1 MCGRV
6 VGHDKGVRRIVG
18 GMDPVPGLKVYVD
31 ITDHPQLINFV
42 TRVKPNLSSN
52 HQPNL
57 GSNYKPNLGSNHR

>member
-18 GMDPVPGLKVYVD
+18 GMDPVPGLRVYVD
-31 ITDHPQLINFV
+31 IMTHTQLIHFNSSI
-42 TRVKPNLSSN
+42 RPSSN

-57 GSNYKPNLGSNHR
+57 GCPYEKPYKRSGYI